1 MLYNYIVINSLRSS
15 NIMKKNQQ
23 LLLFAQSVMEKAYA
37 PYSKLK
43 VGAAIITPSGNIY
56 IGCNVENISYPCGC
70 CAETSAISA
79 MIAAGEYK
87 ISSIAIVSNGN
98 FEIKPCGACLQRIK
112 EFSNKKTEIIT
123 LSSNNEIKIYKICE
137 LLPTPFEEFLYDKY
151 KTTKK
156 PYR

>member
-1 MLYNYIVINSLRSS
+1 
-15 NIMKKNQQ
+15 MKKNQQ
-23 LLLFAQSVMEKAYA
+23 LLSLASSVMEKAYA

-56 IGCNVENISYPCGC
+56 LGCNVENISYPCGS

-79 MIAAGEYK
+79 MVAAGEYK
-87 ISSIAIVSNGN
+87 ISHIAIVSNGR

-123 LSSNNEIKIYKICE
+123 LTLDNKIKTYKIAE
-137 LLPTPFEEFLYDKY
+137 LLPAPFEEL
-151 KTTKK
+151 
-156 PYR
+156 